1 VKNDEGKGGWKYDI
15 SESQQRVENNI
26 PPLTQNVD
34 ELCNRNIVDVVV
46 GAWKMSLL
54 QDHVKGDCCCS

>member
-1 VKNDEGKGGWKYDI
+1 MIK
-15 SESQQRVENNI
+15 VENNI

-34 ELCNRNIVDVVV
+34 ELCNRNMADVVV

-54 QDHVKGDCCCS
+54 QDHVKGDC